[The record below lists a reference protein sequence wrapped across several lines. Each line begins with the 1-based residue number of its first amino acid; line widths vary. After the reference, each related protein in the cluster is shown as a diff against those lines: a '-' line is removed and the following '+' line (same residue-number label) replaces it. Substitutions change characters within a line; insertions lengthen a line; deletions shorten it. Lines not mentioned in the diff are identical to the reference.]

1 MPFGNRTG
9 RCAAGPVPERR
20 ATGAVVFGLLLARAR
35 ASRGTGATCTAAG
48 SREMTR
54 PCVTAARSIAPTR
67 GEGGRS
73 AFVGRGVVALV
84 AGQPTG
90 GGDGRL
96 GRHRRHQSPARDH
109 VVKVLY
115 GPAER
120 AVVEQAADLAGLRPS
135 SYVAWA
141 AVTMAE
147 QVLGQPSDAPGG
159 ESAGVMQGV
168 WSVPGE
174 RELLAEL
181 MQARL
186 ALRRFGVNLNQAV
199 AALHSGAPAP
209 AWLEQAVAGGHRAV
223 ARIDTAA
230 AAVARRL
237 V

>member
-1 MPFGNRTG
+1 M
-9 RCAAGPVPERR
+9 RCCWQWVWW
-20 ATGAVVFGLLLARAR
+20 
-35 ASRGTGATCTAAG
+35 SW
-48 SREMTR
+48 
-54 PCVTAARSIAPTR
+54 VTAARSVAPTR
-67 GEGGRS
+67 GEGGGS
-73 AFVGRGVVALV
+73 AFVGRGVVAVV
-84 AGQPTG
+84 AGQPRG

-96 GRHRRHQSPARDH
+96 GRHRRHQFPARDH

-147 QVLGQPSDAPGG
+147 QVVGQSSAAPGG
-159 ESAGVMQGV
+159 ASAGASAGVVQGV
-168 WSVPGE
+168 WSVQGE

-199 AALHSGAPAP
+199 AALHSGGPVP
-209 AWLEQAVAGGHRAV
+209 GWLEQPVAGGQRAGE
-223 ARIDTAA
+223 RIDTAA
-230 AAVARRL
+230 AAVSRRAA
-237 V
+237 